1 MKSFMKRFLALGLAG
16 VLAVS
21 MAACG
26 GEDTEEGSKGGT
38 GTSGG
43 EEATP
48 EYVYVPEY
56 HTLTKDANGWINNPT
71 FADGKLYYSVYSY
84 NEETGESK
92 NYYAYRDLNSL
103 DVENELNL
111 EFTMEGLEAS
121 LSSCS
126 MDDSGNAYAVWYTY
140 PTYVEGEE
148 YNYDDNTS
156 WLVKYDSTGAQVF
169 AQDLKEVFVDENNS
183 YLQNIAV
190 TSEGK
195 IIASSGS
202 VFYLFNEDGT
212 LSKTIPTDADW
223 IQSMCVTEE
232 GKVLYT
238 YYGMQGVEVAEIDA
252 ATGAKGGTYKN
263 IPDMN
268 GKIKNAG
275 NGKLLVSGAS
285 KLYEY
290 DMATQES
297 TELLAWLD
305 CNVDGNYVQDFEVM
319 DDGRIAVYYDNYN
332 DSPEITILTKTKA
345 SEVTQKT
352 IITLATLYE
361 GDSNLQQAAVAFNKA
376 SDKYQIKIKNYI
388 DNNVEWTETTYT
400 DGLALM
406 NADIISKNAPD
417 IIAMSYVDISG
428 LASKGAFVDLTPY
441 LEKSTVANKND
452 FVESVL
458 KAYNFNG
465 VQVTVPV
472 AFNINTM
479 LAKSK
484 YVGTEPGWTL
494 DDVMA
499 LAKEY
504 PDADLMRYATKDSAL
519 QICLQYNS
527 DSFIDYTT
535 GTCSFDSPEFI
546 KVLEFANSFPKE
558 VNYDDERS
566 FPAMIQSGQVL
577 LADVYLS
584 DVQNYQMYRLMMEED
599 ATCIG
604 YPTVDG
610 SAGTYLSSY
619 EMYGI
624 ASSSDCIDG
633 AWAFIESVLA
643 KDEESDMHRWQFPSR
658 KDELEELF
666 EEAMTPEYQYDENGE
681 IMYDEE
687 GNALQYPKT
696 TWGYDDWEAEI
707 YAATQEEVDE
717 IKAMID
723 MAKPQ
728 GSSDQTIFTMIN
740 EEAQS
745 YFSGQKNAADVA
757 KIIQSRVELYV
768 SENS

>member
-1 MKSFMKRFLALGLAG
+1 MKSLWKKILALGLAG
-16 VLAVS
+16 VLTVS

-26 GEDTEEGSKGGT
+26 GEDTEEGSKGNV

-43 EEATP
+43 EEAAP

-56 HTLTKDANGWINNPT
+56 HTLTKDANGWVNNPT
-71 FADGKLYYSVYSY
+71 FVDGKLYYSVYSY

-92 NYYAYRDLNSL
+92 DYYAYRDLNSL
-103 DVENELNL
+103 DVENELDIKCPV
-111 EFTMEGLEAS
+111 EGMETS
-121 LSSCS
+121 LISCYIDKTGNS
-126 MDDSGNAYAVWYTY
+126 YSVWNAY
-140 PTYVEGEE
+140 PMYVEGEE
-148 YNYDDNTS
+148 YNYDDSTS
-156 WLVKYDSTGAQVF
+156 YLMKMDSTGAQVF
-169 AQDLKEVFVDENNS
+169 VQDLKDVFVDENNS
-183 YLQNIAV
+183 YLQNIAA
-190 TSEGK
+190 TSDGK
-195 IIASSGS
+195 IIASSS
-202 VFYLFNEDGT
+202 NVFYLFNEDGT
-212 LSKTIPTDADW
+212 LNKTIPTDADW
-223 IQSMCVTEE
+223 IQSMCITEE

-238 YYGMQGVEVAEIDA
+238 YYGMQGVEVAEIDV

-268 GKIKNAG
+268 AKVKNAG

-297 TELLAWLD
+297 IELLAWLD
-305 CNVDGNYVQDFEVM
+305 CDVDGNYVQDFEVM

-332 DSPEITILTKTKA
+332 DAAEVTILTKTKA

-352 IITLATLYE
+352 IITLATLYD
-361 GDSNLQQAAVAFNKA
+361 GDSNLQQAAVAFNK
-376 SDKYQIKIKNYI
+376 SNPKYQIKIKSYI
-388 DNNVEWTETTYT
+388 DNNAEWTENTYA

-406 NADIISKNAPD
+406 NADIISKDAPD
-417 IIAMSYVDISG
+417 IISINYVDISS
-428 LASKGAFVDLTPY
+428 LAAKGAFVDLTPY
-441 LEKSTVANKND
+441 LEKSTVSNKDD

-458 KAYNFNG
+458 KAYNFDG

-479 LAKSK
+479 MAKSK
-484 YVGTEPGWTL
+484 YVGTEAGWTL
-494 DDVMA
+494 DDIMA

-504 PDADLMRYATKDSAL
+504 PDAELMRYATKDSAL

-546 KVLEFANSFPKE
+546 KVLEFANNFPKE
-558 VNYDDERS
+558 INYNDESS

-599 ATCIG
+599 VTSIG

-610 SAGTYLSSY
+610 STGTYLSSY

-624 ASSSDCIDG
+624 AASSDCIDG

-643 KDEESDMHRWQFPSR
+643 KDESSDMHRWQFPSR
-658 KDELEELF
+658 KDELEEVF
-666 EEAMTPEYQYDENGE
+666 AEAMKIDYQYDENGE
-681 IMYDEE
+681 IMYDEA
-687 GNALQYPKT
+687 GNPLQYPKT

-717 IKAMID
+717 IKAMIA
-723 MAKPQ
+723 MAKPA
-728 GSSDQTIFTMIN
+728 GTADQTIFTMIN

-745 YFSGQKNAADVA
+745 YFSGQKSAEDVA